1 MGINVDYYQ
10 EIVFITSPTT
20 NVTVQE
26 VYDAMRAAEDTPEGT
41 AFGGPVKSITD
52 GFVDGEG
59 EADVGAGFTNPLTI
73 TLDSNW
79 YIEFWNGV
87 SLGIVADGN
96 IAGGAG
102 SRPVRCAVGS
112 ADTALVLGA
121 ERGIVAGGAVTQT
134 DIDDIVDAVWDEVT
148 ADHTDDGSYGH
159 ELATKSDIASSSS
172 TSETIADSGT
182 AVAGGVGAGTYVST
196 AIRDN
201 TYWQIDENGST
212 GITVELVFELP
223 NDEKAGA
230 FKVFGRYE
238 GQPSLTHY
246 IELWAY
252 NYESAAW
259 EQLLDNFMPGGFTS
273 DAEYVHEFFERNID
287 RTNNNEAK
295 FRLIHNVTTY
305 NTAHDLYLDFV
316 VATSI
321 EVITAGDIADA
332 VWDEAMSGHTVLGTF
347 GAYVQKLPGIGKM
360 IALIKGL

>member
-79 YIEFWNGV
+79 YIEFWDGV

-134 DIDDIVDAVWDEVT
+134 DIDDIVDAVWDE
-148 ADHTDDGSYGH
+148 
-159 ELATKSDIASSSS
+159 
-172 TSETIADSGT
+172 
-182 AVAGGVGAGTYVST
+182 
-196 AIRDN
+196 
-201 TYWQIDENGST
+201 
-212 GITVELVFELP
+212 
-223 NDEKAGA
+223 
-230 FKVFGRYE
+230 
-238 GQPSLTHY
+238 
-246 IELWAY
+246 
-252 NYESAAW
+252 
-259 EQLLDNFMPGGFTS
+259 
-273 DAEYVHEFFERNID
+273 
-287 RTNNNEAK
+287 
-295 FRLIHNVTTY
+295 
-305 NTAHDLYLDFV
+305 
-316 VATSI
+316 
-321 EVITAGDIADA
+321 
-332 VWDEAMSGHTVLGTF
+332 AMSGHTVLGTF